1 MRNHAHALI
10 VSGMAADLLARGV
23 QALFAR
29 VMRTLPQWWDRAIA
43 SGLPRTSE
51 CDAMAITLLRDP
63 MPTCVMWSPDT
74 GNSLSVME
82 RSPPDIG
89 SPHNHGPCPDTRA
102 TQVDTIVVCPFVAAL
117 DRWDRASPHSRGIQ
131 SLRHGETWATPLQ
144 RVA

>member
-1 MRNHAHALI
+1 VRNHAHALI

-74 GNSLSVME
+74 GNSLNVME
-82 RSPPDIG
+82 HSPPDIG

-131 SLRHGETWATPLQ
+131 SLRHGETWAIPLQ